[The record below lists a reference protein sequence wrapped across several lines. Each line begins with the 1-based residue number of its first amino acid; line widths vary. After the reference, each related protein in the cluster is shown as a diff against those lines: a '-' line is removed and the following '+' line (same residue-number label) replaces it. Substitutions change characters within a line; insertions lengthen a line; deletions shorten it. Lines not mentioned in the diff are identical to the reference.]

1 MLGDIA
7 QHHAQ
12 IPRVL
17 SLLRVCLLGRRE
29 LLDLAHVSPRLLV
42 HGAGHVLAQA
52 HTILRGGTAL
62 LEGFPALGELGHRLA
77 GVHRTLVL
85 VNIFHHRSL
94 GNGYCDC
101 TY

>member
-1 MLGDIA
+1 MLGDVA

-42 HGAGHVLAQA
+42 HGAGHVLAHFQ
-52 HTILRGGTAL
+52 TILSGRTAL
-62 LEGFPALGELGHRLA
+62 LEALAVHGFHVLANFLLGNLA
-77 GVHRTLVL
+77 HCF
-85 VNIFHHRSL
+85 FHHRSL
-94 GNGYCDC
+94 RNYNLDC

>member
-1 MLGDIA
+1 MLGDVA

-17 SLLRVCLLGRRE
+17 SLLRVRLLGRRK

-52 HTILRGGTAL
+52 HTVLRGGTAL
-62 LEGFPALGELGHRLA
+62 LEALGVLAVRLFGGQLG
-77 GVHRTLVL
+77 VL
-85 VNIFHHRSL
+85 F
-94 GNGYCDC
+94 
-101 TY
+101 